1 MTDRHSIDMR
11 AYDIPGFCRAYS
23 ISRSQTY
30 REIKA
35 RRLRICK
42 IGRATRIARQD
53 AESWLAARQQDPH
66 EAES

>member
-1 MTDRHSIDMR
+1 MPDHHPIDMR

-53 AESWLAARQQDPH
+53 AESWLAARQQETK
-66 EAES
+66 EAGS